1 MENKQKMEPISSKT
15 VVEQI
20 VDRMTNAMMEGHYKI
35 GMKLPSEFVL
45 MEELNVSRN
54 SLREAMKIMSAM
66 GIVEI
71 KRGDGTYIAKE
82 VKANV
87 FDSVIYSIM
96 FESSSNNEIVEYRKI
111 LDEAVLKV
119 AMYKISDEEIENLQF
134 LINQMQFYSQKN
146 DFDKVAELDYQFHIH
161 LIECSRNSFLIRN
174 LKSVYK
180 VFYPTIKKNIRTEEA
195 FARADVHHQM
205 MLEVLKN
212 KDESLIRQ
220 AIDDSLSSWKNR
232 IKEKKE

>member
-1 MENKQKMEPISSKT
+1 MESKQVMEPISLKT

-20 VDRMTNAMMEGHYKI
+20 VDRMTNAIMEGHYKL
-35 GMKLPSEFVL
+35 GMKLPSEFEL

-71 KRGDGTYIAKE
+71 RRGDGTYITKT
-82 VKANV
+82 VNPNI

-96 FESSSNNEIVEYRKI
+96 FESSTNDEIVEYRKI

-119 AMYKISDEEIENLQF
+119 AMYKISEEEIVELQKY
-134 LINQMQFYSQKN
+134 IDQMQFYSTQN
-146 DFDKVAELDYQFHIH
+146 DYEKVAELDYAFHLR
-161 LIECSRNSFLIRN
+161 LIDCSKNTFLIRN

-195 FARADVHHQM
+195 FARADEHHQI

-212 KDESLIRQ
+212 QDESLIHK
-220 AIDDSLSSWKNR
+220 AIDDSLSSWKKR
-232 IKEKKE
+232 VKEKQE